1 MYNRSFDLGFVA
13 GIVGAVVVCMVI
25 IVVFTT
31 PTSEWQ
37 SNAIERGYALYCP
50 STGDFAWKDECD
62 VK

>member
-1 MYNRSFDLGFVA
+1 MDNFNYGLMVGMTIA
-13 GIVGAVVVCMVI
+13 LIVGATMAYI
-25 IVVFTT
+25 FTT